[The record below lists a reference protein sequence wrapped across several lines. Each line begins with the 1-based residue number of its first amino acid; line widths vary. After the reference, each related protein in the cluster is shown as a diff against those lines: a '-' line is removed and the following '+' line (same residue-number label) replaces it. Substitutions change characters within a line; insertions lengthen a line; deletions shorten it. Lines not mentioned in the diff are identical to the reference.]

1 MHERY
6 SRQVLLQE
14 IGAEGQLLLQ
24 RKKVAIVGIGA
35 LGTVSSE
42 LLARAGVGSL
52 LLVDRDVIEESNLQ
66 RQVLFDED
74 DLGKSKAAAAREKL
88 EKINQHIL
96 IETKA
101 IHLNNK
107 NIGFL
112 KEMDLVLDCT
122 DNLETRFLINEFCK
136 KEQIPWIYAA
146 AIRTSGYVMP
156 IMPAGACLR
165 CFLDT
170 ANLETCDT
178 VGVLNTATV
187 SIAALQTTLALKMLL
202 HKEVEPVLYHYD
214 LWDGLFRK
222 IKINK
227 KSNCP
232 ACTGKYE
239 HLENIQN
246 QTIRF
251 CSAGKF
257 QVSGTKIDWERIKKD
272 WQRISDVVDDGVTLR
287 FKNIM
292 LFKDGRALIDAKS
305 VEEAEA
311 VYSRMV
317 GN

>member
-202 HKEVEPVLYHYD
+202 HKEVYQMPV
-214 LWDGLFRK
+214 
-222 IKINK
+222 
-227 KSNCP
+227 
-232 ACTGKYE
+232 
-239 HLENIQN
+239 
-246 QTIRF
+246 
-251 CSAGKF
+251 
-257 QVSGTKIDWERIKKD
+257 
-272 WQRISDVVDDGVTLR
+272 
-287 FKNIM
+287 
-292 LFKDGRALIDAKS
+292 
-305 VEEAEA
+305 
-311 VYSRMV
+311 
-317 GN
+317 